1 MNFAA
6 FDLNLLRVFDAMMQE
21 RSATRAGD
29 RVGLSQP
36 AVSAALGRLRYA
48 LGDELFIRQ
57 GNEMVP
63 TPRALALAEP
73 LHDALVR
80 LEQVL
85 AKTAEFDPAQEI
97 RDFRLLGADFFAML
111 LMPRLSK
118 QIAAVAPG
126 IGLRLV
132 DTARGDVDRLLIAD
146 DIDMALERPLELPE
160 WISRQ
165 ILFRS
170 PFVIIAAKGHRRL
183 KAAGVREGET
193 IPLDLF
199 CELPHALRSV
209 DGSTTGWVA
218 DALATQGRKRRVTLT
233 LAHFYA
239 VCLAVAEGELL
250 AAMPVQ
256 FTDAYAEKLGLA
268 IYQSPI
274 PLPVPEISLYW
285 HKRHDEDPAHRW
297 LRAQIVSA
305 VAPLVI

>member
-48 LGDELFIRQ
+48 VGDELFIRQ

-73 LHDALVR
+73 LHDALAR
-80 LEQVL
+80 LEQALSASAV
-85 AKTAEFDPAQEI
+85 FDPRQAV

-111 LMPRLSK
+111 LLPQLSQ

-132 DTARGDVDRLLIAD
+132 DSARGDVDRLLIAD
-146 DIDMALERPLELPE
+146 EIDMALERPLELPE

-165 ILFRS
+165 PLFLS
-170 PFVIIAAKGHRRL
+170 PFVIVAAEGHRRL
-183 KAAGVREGET
+183 KAAGVKEGET

-199 CELPHALRSV
+199 CELPHALRSI

-218 DALATQGRKRRVTLT
+218 DALAREGRKRRVVLT

-239 VCLAVAEGELL
+239 VCLAVAEGELI
-250 AAMPVQ
+250 AAMPIQ
-256 FTDAYAEKLGLA
+256 FTRAYAKSLGLVA
-268 IYQSPI
+268 YESPI

-285 HKRHDEDPAHRW
+285 HKRHDDDPAHRW
-297 LRAQIVSA
+297 LREQIIAA
-305 VAPLVI
+305 VAPLVV